1 MIATLDRV
9 MAREAVG
16 RWLLALML
24 GTALV
29 LLGDFIANM
38 GFYLGVLAS
47 RRWWLFFAYYGCLLP
62 GFVATWLPLS
72 VLVSAMLAAAP
83 MLRQG
88 TLMALSGAGIAPAR
102 TFRPFLALGLVA
114 GLLSFA
120 LGDQVVPR
128 LEPAAQRLH
137 ARMKQRQHAT
147 HQARAVGWRCG
158 GTMWTTAAALPEAGD
173 YGLVAA
179 FHDQPRRTLV
189 ADALHWETGAWQLR
203 DVDLVEGDQH
213 RRIGYCTPAEAG
225 FALDLEAEALADRLR
240 PDSFRTSDEL
250 AAGGSPRFREVLSGR
265 LAWALL
271 PLLCLLFGLPRF
283 LRWEDRGR
291 LAMAGAAATLLA
303 AVPIAVAGVLGR
315 LLVSTASRPEL
326 LTAGIMGAVL
336 AMGALRWRRMR
347 L

>member
-9 MAREAVG
+9 MAREALG
-16 RWLLALML
+16 RWLLALLL
-24 GTALV
+24 GTGLV

-38 GFYLGVLAS
+38 GFYLGVLGS
-47 RRWWLFFAYYGCLLP
+47 RRWWMFFAYYGCLLP

-102 TFRPFLALGLVA
+102 AFRPFLGLGLAA
-114 GLLSFA
+114 GLAAFA

-137 ARMKQRQHAT
+137 AGMKLRHAWL

-173 YGLVAA
+173 FGMITA
-179 FHDQPRRTLV
+179 FHDRPRRVVV
-189 ADALHWETGAWQLR
+189 ADALHWEAGAWQLR
-203 DVDLVEGDQH
+203 DIDVVEGDRH
-213 RRIGYCTPAEAG
+213 RRIPYCDPLELG
-225 FALDLEAEALADRLR
+225 LELDLDLRGLADHLR
-240 PDSFRTSDEL
+240 PDAHRTSDEL
-250 AAGGSPRFREVLSGR
+250 AAAGSPRFREVLSSR
-265 LAWALL
+265 LSWALL
-271 PLLCLLFGLPRF
+271 PLLCLLYGLPRF

-291 LAMAGAAATLLA
+291 LAMAGAAATVLA
-303 AVPIAVAGVLGR
+303 AAPIAVAGVLGR
-315 LLVSTASRPEL
+315 LLVSTAARPEL
-326 LTAGIMGAVL
+326 LAAGVMGGAL
-336 AMGALRWRRMR
+336 AIGWLRWRRMR